1 MLVFQLPGSAPYAPA
16 AAQKTSQARPP
27 ATQPFD
33 ARAFGVS
40 ERTTI
45 RWTGNAAFFVSSR
58 GTTLLIDPQF

>member
-1 MLVFQLPGSAPYAPA
+1 MLVFQLPGSAAYAPA